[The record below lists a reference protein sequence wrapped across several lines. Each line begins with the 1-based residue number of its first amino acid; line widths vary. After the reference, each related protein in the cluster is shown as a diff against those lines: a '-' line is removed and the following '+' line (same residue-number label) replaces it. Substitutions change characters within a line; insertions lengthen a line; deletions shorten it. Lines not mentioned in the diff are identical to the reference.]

1 MSTTCVASRTKNIE
15 PNTGSDSRHATYFGT
30 IAIPAYAAAAASTTL
45 TNDGALPLDGDV
57 VVIGAKYYT
66 FRTALTTSPATVANE
81 VLIGVSG
88 ATALDNLQTAV
99 DTGASVGVVSV
110 GTLANATISSSTNTN
125 TTQIFVADST
135 GVAGNN
141 LATWSTSAH
150 LSFTGK
156 TLAGGLAASSY
167 VSTDGIVLSFAG
179 VCPHNDP
186 PIDVEIWSDTIA
198 DGYVFRYVTGTT
210 SANGLLYIT
219 TTDGSGTNPF
229 TSIADCNTPSA
240 ISGDTAIRFR
250 ATFVTGR

>member
-1 MSTTCVASRTKNIE
+1 MSTTCVVTRTKNIE
-15 PNTGSDSRHATYFGT
+15 PNCGSDHRHQTYFGT

-186 PIDVEIWSDTIA
+186 PIDVEIWSDTLA
-198 DGYVFRYVTGTT
+198 NGYTFEYVTGTT
-210 SANGLLYIT
+210 SANGKLYIT
-219 TTDGSGTNPF
+219 GNAGTSAGALI
-229 TSIADCNTPSA
+229 SIADQNTPAA
-240 ISGDTAIRFR
+240 ISGDTALRFR
-250 ATFVTGR
+250 ATFITGR